1 MLRPVAP
8 AACFVGDLVS
18 DGSGARHRFAAKR
31 EPGTG
36 SAFWSRDAGPEPEPE
51 SDTGTDADA
60 DMDMDGAGDSNPGA
74 GGGVISTETGTESCF
89 FS

>member
-1 MLRPVAP
+1 VAP

-36 SAFWSRDAGPEPEPE
+36 SAFWSRDVGPEPEPE
-51 SDTGTDADA
+51 SGTDTGTDADA
-60 DMDMDGAGDSNPGA
+60 DTDMDGAGDSNPGA

>member
-1 MLRPVAP
+1 MAP

-18 DGSGARHRFAAKR
+18 DGSGARHRFATKR

-51 SDTGTDADA
+51 SGTDTGTDADA
-60 DMDMDGAGDSNPGA
+60 DTDMDGAGDSNPGA